1 MDVPAAL
8 VRELRALTGAG
19 VLDCRNAL
27 VESGGDLQKAVE
39 LLRAKGLVTA
49 QKKATREAR
58 EGLIEAYIHQGG
70 RLGVLVE
77 VNCETDFVSRT
88 EDFKRLAHDLAMQIA
103 ASAPR
108 YISREEIPPEVEEEQ
123 RRLFRIEAKGD
134 EAVAEAMWERWV
146 RENCL
151 LEQPFIR
158 DESRRVQEVIAEA
171 VAKVGENILVRRFAR
186 FKLGEP

>member
-39 LLRAKGLVTA
+39 LLRAKGLATA

>member
-1 MDVPAAL
+1 MDIPAAL
-8 VRELRALTGAG
+8 VKELRALTGAG

-27 VESGGDLQKAVE
+27 AESGGDLQKAVE
-39 LLRAKGLVTA
+39 LLRAKGLATA
-49 QKKATREAR
+49 QKKANRETR

-88 EDFKRLAHDLAMQIA
+88 EDFKRLAHDLAMHIA

-123 RRLFRIEAKGD
+123 RRIFRLEARGD

-146 RENCL
+146 EENCL

-158 DESRRVQEVIAEA
+158 DESRKVQEVIAEA
-171 VAKVGENILVRRFAR
+171 VAKVGENIVVRRFVR